1 VHSEYVAGVARGD
14 LRLCD
19 CRWPGT
25 RQARRAAR
33 FGLPGGRHGDSAL
46 AAGAS
51 YLAGLMLGFPELAGG
66 LSHVSSA
73 ISPSPPG
80 QCGAQAGLHL
90 KPCALQVGR
99 CRRTPPLVETGG
111 SINQPT
117 PEGNRALRRF
127 DPKPYKSSGSPVVAP
142 GVDKGVGRRR
152 RGLAPQRGDAGSLSS
167 PA

>member
-1 VHSEYVAGVARGD
+1 VHSEYVAGVACGD

-33 FGLPGGRHGDSAL
+33 FGLPGGRHGHSAH

-90 KPCALQVGR
+90 KPCALQVEVATAGPLPLWKQGAVLISRLRKGTGR
-99 CRRTPPLVETGG
+99 
-111 SINQPT
+111 
-117 PEGNRALRRF
+117 
-127 DPKPYKSSGSPVVAP
+127 
-142 GVDKGVGRRR
+142 
-152 RGLAPQRGDAGSLSS
+152 
-167 PA
+167 